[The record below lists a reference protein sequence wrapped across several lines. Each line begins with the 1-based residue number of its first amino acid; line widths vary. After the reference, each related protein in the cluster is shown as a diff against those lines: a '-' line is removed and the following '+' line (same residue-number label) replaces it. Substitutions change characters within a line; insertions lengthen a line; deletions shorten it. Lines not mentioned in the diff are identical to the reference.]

1 MDNADSGR
9 AKRRGM
15 GWKITALLLTY
26 LLLASIA
33 NIAWRLLHLPPQMQH
48 GVLDPGLMLL
58 SGLILLASIL
68 IASALTLH
76 WFEHRPLA
84 SVGVPFSGPWLQQT
98 CIGLLVGSIPPVLF
112 FLAAC
117 KLGDAHLARAPL
129 DLHHVFT
136 RTLPALG
143 SILLL
148 AFHEEL
154 LFRGYL
160 MQLISQ
166 KAGRALAAII
176 TGILFGLVHSANSA
190 ANPQGLLFT
199 AIGGVLLAWLIMRNG
214 SLWMAGGY
222 HAGWNATAAL
232 ALGLSVSGTTTPGSW
247 ITTTL
252 SGPRWIT
259 GGPYGF
265 ESSIITGLV
274 EPVVLG
280 SLVWLAPRL
289 PSHPQLRRYFQK
301 QSANGMPGES

>member
-1 MDNADSGR
+1 MYCIAHKAGQEKTNHGQRRFRPCQAAWHGMEDYRAAADLPFAGLHR
-9 AKRRGM
+9 EHRVA
-15 GWKITALLLTY
+15 IV
-26 LLLASIA
+26 ASS
-33 NIAWRLLHLPPQMQH
+33 PQMQH
-48 GVLDPGLMLL
+48 GLLDPGLMLL

-68 IASALTLH
+68 IASAFTLY

-84 SVGVPFSGPWLQQT
+84 SLGVPLSGPWLQQT

-166 KAGRALAAII
+166 KAGRALAALI

-247 ITTTL
+247 ITTT
-252 SGPRWIT
+252 G
-259 GGPYGF
+259 
-265 ESSIITGLV
+265 
-274 EPVVLG
+274 
-280 SLVWLAPRL
+280 
-289 PSHPQLRRYFQK
+289 
-301 QSANGMPGES
+301 NC

>member
-1 MDNADSGR
+1 MEDYRAAADVPVAG
-9 AKRRGM
+9 
-15 GWKITALLLTY
+15 I
-26 LLLASIA
+26 
-33 NIAWRLLHLPPQMQH
+33 
-48 GVLDPGLMLL
+48 DC
-58 SGLILLASIL
+58 
-68 IASALTLH
+68 
-76 WFEHRPLA
+76 EHRVVIAASSPADATRRARPRPHVAQWTHPA
-84 SVGVPFSGPWLQQT
+84 SVHPDRIRIYATSVRGPSVELGRSSNSGQWLQQIG
-98 CIGLLVGSIPPVLF
+98 IGLLVGSIPPTLF

-117 KLGDAHLARAPL
+117 ELGDAHLARTAL
-129 DLHHVFT
+129 DVHHVFT
-136 RTLPALG
+136 LTLPALG

-148 AFHEEL
+148 SLHEEL
-154 LFRGYL
+154 VFRGYL

-166 KAGRALAAII
+166 KAGRAVAALI

-222 HAGWNATAAL
+222 HAGWNATASL

-252 SGPRWIT
+252 SGPRWIS

-265 ESSIITGLV
+265 EGSIIAGLV

-289 PSHPQLRRYFQK
+289 PSHPELRSYFQK